1 MSAIKTRTVP
11 SLDKAL
17 CILELLTHSRAGL
30 TLPEL
35 VEQSGLAKS
44 SVHYLLVTLERRGY
58 VTRMERTGRYV
69 LGMRVFSM
77 ANSVLRGLSQRQRAA
92 PYLAA
97 LRLRTGLTVHMA
109 ILEQG
114 EAVLIAKHDGPT
126 GLRLATW
133 IGKQMDLHCTG
144 LGKALIAFLPEAER
158 EVAISERP
166 FSRHNENTITNPKRL
181 RENLELAARNGYAL
195 DDEEDEL
202 GSRCV
207 GVPIFGTDSRPI
219 ASLSVAGSLNE
230 ITQDNVAMLAAEC
243 KRAAAAI
250 SRVLVE
256 PSPAVVAASATTHHS
271 VAC

>member
-17 CILELLTHSRAGL
+17 YILELLTHSRAGL

-35 VEQSGLAKS
+35 VQQSGLAKS

-58 VTRMERTGRYV
+58 VNRMERTGRYV

-92 PYLAA
+92 PHLAS

-114 EAVLIAKHDGPT
+114 EAVLIAKHEGA
-126 GLRLATW
+126 GSLRLATW

-144 LGKALIAFLPEAER
+144 LGKALIAFLPDSELDA
-158 EVAISERP
+158 AIRERP
-166 FSRHNENTITNPKRL
+166 LSRHNENTITHPKRL
-181 RENLELAARNGYAL
+181 RENLELAVRNGYAL

-207 GVPIFGTDSRPI
+207 GVPIFGPGGRPI

-230 ITQDNVAMLAAEC
+230 ITHENVAMLAVEC

-250 SRVLVE
+250 SRVLLD
-256 PSPAVVAASATTHHS
+256 PSPSASATPDS